1 MADILISGI
10 QFPKFSPHVIEIYP
24 NGTAIAQCKGIY
36 GKAVSVPP
44 HGRLIDAD
52 ELIEK
57 QKEDAEIFMGSTN
70 YGDKVRYD
78 EAMNAV
84 ANIVNA
90 PTVIPASKEEAPE
103 MEEDKK

>member
-1 MADILISGI
+1 MSILIKGMEMPKDGTYNIVYIYSDGRVSMPFWGKGMQIVSGI
-10 QFPKFSPHVIEIYP
+10 
-24 NGTAIAQCKGIY
+24 TA
-36 GKAVSVPP
+36 VPVPP

-52 ELIEK
+52 ELIAK
-57 QKEDAEIFMGSTN
+57 QEEDAEIFMGSTN

-90 PTVIPASKEEAPE
+90 PTVIPADKDGEA
-103 MEEDKK
+103 

>member
-52 ELIEK
+52 ALFEEAYKVWGFDADAGDCNILMGLIL
-57 QKEDAEIFMGSTN
+57 D
-70 YGDKVRYD
+70 
-78 EAMNAV
+78 
-84 ANIVNA
+84 A
-90 PTVIPASKEEAPE
+90 PTVIEASEE
-103 MEEDKK
+103 KI